1 MKWLFASV
9 LFFITLISK
18 AQDKFDYMSIEYYGS
33 VRSIYVTI
41 DSTFFTEEVEL
52 KKKERSSANN
62 SPFLKKVK
70 YYEDLGWELV
80 SFDSYAFNVGYPVKI
95 AYLRKKR

>member
-1 MKWLFASV
+1 MKWLFAGM
-9 LFFITLISK
+9 LFFITLTNK
-18 AQDKFDYMSIEYYGS
+18 AQDKFDYMSIEYSYDF
-33 VRSIYVTI
+33 RQIYVTI

-52 KKKERSSANN
+52 KKKERSSGNN

-80 SFDSYAFNVGYPVKI
+80 SFDAYAYGGPIKV
-95 AYLRKKR
+95 AYLRKRR

>member
-1 MKWLFASV
+1 MKWLFAGV
-9 LFFITLISK
+9 LFFITLTTK
-18 AQDKFDYMSIEYYGS
+18 AQDKFDYMSVEYSFLYKQM
-33 VRSIYVTI
+33 YVTI

-52 KKKERSSANN
+52 KKKERDSSNN

-80 SFDSYAFNVGYPVKI
+80 SFDSYIYNNYPVKSLI
-95 AYLRKKR
+95 

>member
-9 LFFITLISK
+9 LFFITLTTK
-18 AQDKFDYMSIEYYGS
+18 AQDKFDYMSVEYSFLYKQM
-33 VRSIYVTI
+33 YVTI

-52 KKKERSSANN
+52 KKKERKSSNN

-80 SFDSYAFNVGYPVKI
+80 SFDSYIYSGYLVKI